1 MILRRRSTSSRVRFA
16 LLAAPLAVLAA
27 ACAAERDA
35 RATPPPD
42 SAAHADAA
50 QGGKEADDKP
60 DKQEKIERKEHE
72 LACARLELQVAEQVI
87 AADERDAKMRV
98 VECERKLEMATRDVD
113 NFKNVESV
121 LANTEANLHIDEAKE
136 RLDEAKQNLKEL
148 EKSYEHERFAEI
160 TKELVLSR
168 GKMQVELAQKGLD
181 LSQKKASAVRDVEQ
195 PKKVAELS
203 LAREKAEHDANEARS
218 KTERLASENKLKLM
232 KAEQSVQEIEHALA
246 KLQSSP
252 APKAATPDSKTAS
265 SDAKAAKS

>member
-1 MILRRRSTSSRVRFA
+1 MILRRRSTSSFVRCAF
-16 LLAAPLAVLAA
+16 LAAPLAFLA

-35 RATPPPD
+35 RSTPPPD
-42 SAAHADAA
+42 SAVHADAA
-50 QGGKEADDKP
+50 QGGKDSDDKP

-72 LACARLELQVAEQVI
+72 LACARLELQVAQQVT

-98 VECERKLEMATRDVD
+98 VECERKLEMATRDVE
-113 NFKNVESV
+113 NFKSVESV

-136 RLDEAKQNLKEL
+136 RLDESKQELKEL
-148 EKSYEHERFAEI
+148 EKSYEHEKFAEI

-168 GKMQVELAQKGLD
+168 GKVRVELAQKGLE